1 MSLIKQRF
9 ASCLLCLLAACSGSG
24 VPMAPQ
30 RSPHFDA
37 VSKEIQL
44 GGTVYAYADIE
55 GDAER
60 AADFLLNLLRQI
72 IPAASRSCRTRVTLR
87 RSIPVILV
95 ICEVAMRSLDL
106 PKP

>member
-60 AADFLLNLLRQI
+60 AADFLLNLLR
-72 IPAASRSCRTRVTLR
+72 
-87 RSIPVILV
+87 
-95 ICEVAMRSLDL
+95 DL
-106 PKP
+106 PGLVRRPSSGSWACTTFERSA

>member
-44 GGTVYAYADIE
+44 GGTV
-55 GDAER
+55 
-60 AADFLLNLLRQI
+60 
-72 IPAASRSCRTRVTLR
+72 
-87 RSIPVILV
+87 
-95 ICEVAMRSLDL
+95 
-106 PKP
+106 

>member
-1 MSLIKQRF
+1 MKPRF
-9 ASCLLCLLAACSGSG
+9 ASFFLLLLPLFLMGCRSSG

-37 VSKEIQL
+37 VSARLQL

-60 AADFLLNLLRQI
+60 ATDFLLTVLREMPGLLVEREAHRLTATGLK
-72 IPAASRSCRTRVTLR
+72 AAWISNPIDAFVLR
-87 RSIPVILV
+87 RL
-95 ICEVAMRSLDL
+95 
-106 PKP
+106 